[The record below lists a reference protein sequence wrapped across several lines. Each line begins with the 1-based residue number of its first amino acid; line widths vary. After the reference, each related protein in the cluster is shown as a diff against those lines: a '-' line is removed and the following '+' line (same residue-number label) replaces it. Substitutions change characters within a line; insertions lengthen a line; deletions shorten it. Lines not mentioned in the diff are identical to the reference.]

1 MQRRALVIAI
11 YDPKWF
17 LKVLGV
23 LRRRDLLFQH
33 YYTSDKVPYSSVVYT
48 DFNLVLKELSGRG
61 DLLVVYDPDK
71 SCRKV
76 EEAILASHMIGGY
89 ANIVMGIDPG
99 SVLSYV
105 FLGDDQLIFYGEGG
119 LRELEDDLSYVL
131 SCIPFEKVKI
141 KIGAGPKSINII
153 EFLKKKFNLSSIELV
168 DEAETSPRKRRIEEA
183 IYSSRRL
190 KGLKPFRHR
199 DIYAAYKIALS
210 KGVEVV

>member
-119 LRELEDDLSYVL
+119 L
-131 SCIPFEKVKI
+131 
-141 KIGAGPKSINII
+141 
-153 EFLKKKFNLSSIELV
+153 
-168 DEAETSPRKRRIEEA
+168 
-183 IYSSRRL
+183 
-190 KGLKPFRHR
+190 
-199 DIYAAYKIALS
+199 
-210 KGVEVV
+210 